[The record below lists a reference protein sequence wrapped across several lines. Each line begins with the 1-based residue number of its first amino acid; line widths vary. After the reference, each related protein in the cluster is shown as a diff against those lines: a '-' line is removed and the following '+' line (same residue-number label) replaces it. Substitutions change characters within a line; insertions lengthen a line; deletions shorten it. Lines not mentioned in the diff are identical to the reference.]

1 MADMISQKLG
11 DIYKTTSISQKP
23 TGPITCWNEGKIH
36 TNGDLIFTSAL
47 LKRMRA
53 RYITYRTD
61 IDN

>member
-36 TNGDLIFTSAL
+36 TNGDLIFTSAFIEENENEIYHL
-47 LKRMRA
+47 
-53 RYITYRTD
+53 
-61 IDN
+61 